1 MLTLY
6 FVLYCKVK
14 LAEEVKPSELTS
26 SVERPEYPPPM
37 SNIGPP
43 SPSTSQHR
51 WSNLTS
57 TSLTEVVEKV
67 PVEFIIRQDCIESG
81 FPPQSRWPQWE
92 WYHQPLPGR
101 SESWQLLWL
110 TGLYTSTFR
119 PTESLG
125 DPPLIMTPGT
135 KCIDQITIV
144 YLISFIWFRFTFSR
158 WRQNRQKLIG
168 FYFIFHK

>member
-6 FVLYCKVK
+6 SVLYCKVK

-26 SVERPEYPPPM
+26 SVETESEYPPPM

-43 SPSTSQHR
+43 SPSTSRHR
-51 WSNLTS
+51 WSNLLS

-67 PVEFIIRQDCIESG
+67 PVEFIIRQDCIVSEWP
-81 FPPQSRWPQWE
+81 PPQSRWPQWE
-92 WYHQPLPGR
+92 CWDLPLPGR

-119 PTESLG
+119 PAEPLG
-125 DPPLIMTPGT
+125 HPPVIMTPGT

-144 YLISFIWFRFTFSR
+144 YLIYLAQI
-158 WRQNRQKLIG
+158 
-168 FYFIFHK
+168 YIFKMATE